1 MKSSLKKHAPLM
13 LSVMAVALLVVD
25 PSLVHASTSGTEFT
39 ALHEFVANAASG
51 YLGKSIAIIGGLVG
65 LGLGAAT
72 GKAMPAV
79 SGVVL
84 AAAGMIGPKVIDQVF
99 AGAII

>member
-1 MKSSLKKHAPLM
+1 MSENFRKNAPLM
-13 LSVMAVALLVVD
+13 FAVMAVAMLVLE
-25 PSLVHASTSGTEFT
+25 PSIVQASVTGGEFT
-39 ALHEFVANAASG
+39 ALHQFVEDAAKG

-72 GKAMPAV
+72 GKAMPAI
-79 SGVVL
+79 SGIVL
-84 AAAGMIGPKVIDQVF
+84 AAAGTIGPKVIDQVF